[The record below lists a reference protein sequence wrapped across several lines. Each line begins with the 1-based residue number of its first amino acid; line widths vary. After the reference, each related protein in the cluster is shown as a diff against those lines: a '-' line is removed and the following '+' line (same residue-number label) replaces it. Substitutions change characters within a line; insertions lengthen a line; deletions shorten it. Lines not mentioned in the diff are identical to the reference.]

1 MGGGGRSSPCGFY
14 MSTENLIGAVSLAPA
29 ARSRGLR
36 LREPSILPG
45 FRLSLGITLAYLGL
59 IVILPLTALAIRP
72 WEIGLSGVWR
82 TLTEPRVA
90 AALKLSFSLS
100 AYAALANA
108 GFGLL
113 IAWVLTRYEFPG
125 RRLLD
130 AVVDLPFALPTAV
143 AGIALTTLYAPSGPL
158 GAIAARFGLKTA
170 YSPLGIFIALVFIGL
185 PFVVRAL
192 QPVLQ
197 DLDREVE
204 EAAQTLGASDLQR
217 VVHVVAPA
225 LAPALV
231 SGVTLAFARAVG
243 EYGSVVFIAGN
254 MPLKTEIAPL
264 VIVMKLEQFDYAA
277 AAAVG
282 LAMVAISFGA
292 LMAINLAQLLIAR
305 RGRR

>member
-1 MGGGGRSSPCGFY
+1 MLR
-14 MSTENLIGAVSLAPA
+14 LAPPGGVRPRR
-29 ARSRGLR
+29 ARF
-36 LREPSILPG
+36 REPSILPG
-45 FRLSLGITLAYLGL
+45 FGLSLGVTLAYLGA

-82 TLTEPRVA
+82 TLTDERVA

-100 AYAALANA
+100 AYAALLNA
-108 GFGLL
+108 VLGLL
-113 IAWVLTRYEFPG
+113 IAWTLVRYEFPG

-130 AVVDLPFALPTAV
+130 ALVDLPFALPTAV
-143 AGIALTTLYAPSGPL
+143 AGIALTALYAPTGPL
-158 GAIAARFGLKTA
+158 GAAAARLGLKTA

-192 QPVLQ
+192 QPVMQ

-217 VVHVVAPA
+217 IALVVLPT
-225 LAPALV
+225 LAPALI

-254 MPLKTEIAPL
+254 MPMRTDIAPL
-264 VIVMKLEQFDYAA
+264 LIVIKLEQYDYAG

-282 LAMVAISFGA
+282 LAMVVIAFGA
-292 LMAINLAQLLIAR
+292 LILINAAQLFIAR

>member
-1 MGGGGRSSPCGFY
+1 VTDQLSPFAA
-14 MSTENLIGAVSLAPA
+14 LPA
-29 ARSRGLR
+29 AGGARRPR
-36 LREPSILPG
+36 LVRWREPSILPG
-45 FRLSLGITLAYLGL
+45 FGLSLGVTLAYLGL
-59 IVILPLTALAIRP
+59 IVVVPLAALAIRP
-72 WEIGLSGVWR
+72 WELGLAGVWR
-82 TLTEPRVA
+82 TLTDERVA
-90 AALKLSFSLS
+90 AALRLSFSLS
-100 AYAALANA
+100 ASAALLNA
-108 GFGLL
+108 LLGLL
-113 IAWVLTRYEFPG
+113 IAWTLTRYEFPG
-125 RRLLD
+125 RRIVD
-130 AVVDLPFALPTAV
+130 ALVDMPFALPTAV
-143 AGIALTTLYAPSGPL
+143 AGIALTTLYAPAGPL

-192 QPVLQ
+192 QPVMQ

-217 VVHVVAPA
+217 VTLVVLPA
-225 LAPALV
+225 LAPALI

-264 VIVMKLEQFDYAA
+264 LIVIKLEQFDYAG

-282 LAMVAISFGA
+282 LAMVLISFGA
-292 LMAINLAQLLIAR
+292 LMLINAAQLLVAR